1 MSDIARDRILRLA
14 PGCRLNSVPGQED
27 VLLIPEG
34 AMQARGP
41 ARTIIALCDGTRTF
55 DALIEELKSLY
66 PTADPARIESE
77 TAALLTQLRD
87 RGVLEYG

>member
-1 MSDIARDRILRLA
+1 LSSLERDRILKLA

-34 AMQARGP
+34 AMQMKGP

-55 DALIEELKSLY
+55 DALTEELKRLY
-66 PTADPARIESE
+66 PMADAARIESE
-77 TAALLTQLRD
+77 TAALLDQLRD
-87 RGVLEYG
+87 RGILEYG